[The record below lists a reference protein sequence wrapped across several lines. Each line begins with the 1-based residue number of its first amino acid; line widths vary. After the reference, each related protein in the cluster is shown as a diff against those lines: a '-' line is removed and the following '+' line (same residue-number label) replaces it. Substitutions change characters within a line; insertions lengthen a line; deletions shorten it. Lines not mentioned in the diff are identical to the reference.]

1 MKEPL
6 LIIFFEKIHWHVD
19 L

>member
-6 LIIFFEKIHWHVD
+6 LIIFFEKILWHVD